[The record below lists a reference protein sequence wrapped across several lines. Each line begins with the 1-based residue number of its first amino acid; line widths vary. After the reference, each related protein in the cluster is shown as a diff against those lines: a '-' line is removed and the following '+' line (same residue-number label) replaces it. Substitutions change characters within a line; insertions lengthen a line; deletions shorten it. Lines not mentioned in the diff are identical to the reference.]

1 MTEPSGDVQPANGQP
16 AGQRDAD
23 ASSDRAR
30 SDRAGTARSS
40 WDQASSEQAGSE
52 QAGSEPTGREQA
64 GREEGSGERSGRG
77 RSGHELGG
85 HELGGRERGGR
96 ELGGRERGERERGER
111 ERSSRSGGGR
121 PGAAGSAE
129 SWEQR
134 AAGVASEVQRW
145 LIRTSAR
152 NMRDELGGQVKK
164 AFRGPER
171 DAGDSWATA
180 TTEPPHAAD
189 EAPECAWCPVCRAAR
204 RIAQA
209 RAAGTDS
216 RGGPRISDAA
226 DVMAGAVRD
235 ALSGIDSIL
244 SYRPGA
250 ASSSG
255 AEAPGAP
262 ARSERSAT
270 AESTKPAESAKPAA
284 PAESAEPD
292 VQPSDDT
299 AERG

>member
-1 MTEPSGDVQPANGQP
+1 MRAATGLVRIGLARPGP
-16 AGQRDAD
+16 AGTRPA
-23 ASSDRAR
+23 ASRLA
-30 SDRAGTARSS
+30 
-40 WDQASSEQAGSE
+40 ASRPAASRPAGSRPAGKRA
-52 QAGSEPTGREQA
+52 AGSGA
-64 GREEGSGERSGRG
+64 AAG

-270 AESTKPAESAKPAA
+270 AESAKPAESAEPAESAKPAA